1 MSITALQG
9 PIISYG
15 AAVSPAGY
23 APDYNPEQGP
33 CLFWGG
39 SGILDPRPV
48 LTYNPGQNFGNPTAG
63 WLGVTKIN
71 TLNVIPATKSTTLIA
86 AAAHTVAGTPM
97 TLASS
102 TTTGLAVG
110 VSGALLGSVTGAT
123 LVNALCI
130 DPLVA
135 SVTANLTSGSN
146 VMTVTAV
153 AAGGGV
159 CYNRLAIGMVLTDST
174 TAGNLPTG
182 VYISGYGSGNGGI
195 GTYYLSANAT
205 ATATGDTVTGLFTGI
220 GNLPVGGGLLASGTL
235 NALPFGSAGTIM
247 MWLPEAMCSRA
258 VSITSTTSQIAGATF
273 TIVGADVYGQSMT
286 EVITTSGT
294 SATTTSGKKAW
305 KYIQS
310 VTPNTT
316 DGTGSYSV
324 GTLDIVGLPL
334 RSDNFTPVVGTE
346 WDLSLYFNSAGI
358 ASATG
363 YTAAVTTTPTA
374 STGDVRGTYALQTA
388 ASGTLRL
395 IATQSPNP
403 AAMGVG
409 TLGAGLYGLTQYATL

>member
-1 MSITALQG
+1 MSITAVQG
-9 PIISYG
+9 PLVAQG
-15 AAVSPAGY
+15 ANANLGY
-23 APDYNPEQGP
+23 TPDYNPEIAP
-33 CLFWGG
+33 SLFWGG
-39 SGILDPRPV
+39 SGFLDPRQPY
-48 LTYNPGQNFGNPTAG
+48 TYQNGQNFGSPTLG
-63 WLGVTKIN
+63 WLGQTKIN
-71 TLNVIPATKSTTLIA
+71 TLNVIPAPKSTTKIA

-97 TLASS
+97 TLASANA
-102 TTTGLAVG
+102 TGLAVG
-110 VSGALLGSVTGAT
+110 VNGTLYNAITATGQAG

-135 SVTANLTSGSN
+135 SVTASLTIGSN

-153 AAGGGV
+153 GAGGSA
-159 CYNRLAIGMVLTDST
+159 CYNRLAIGMVLTDAT
-174 TAGNLPTG
+174 TAANLPTG
-182 VYISGYGSGNGGI
+182 VMITGYGTGNGGI
-195 GTYYLSANAT
+195 GTYFLSANAT
-205 ATATGDTVTGLFTGI
+205 ATAASDTVTGIFTG
-220 GNLPVGGGLLASGTL
+220 LLNIQNGMPFAGTL
-235 NALPFGSAGTIM
+235 NAIPYGSAGTIM

-258 VSITSTTSQIAGATF
+258 ISITSTTSQVANATF
-273 TIVGADVYGQSMT
+273 TIVGADVYGSSMT
-286 EVITTSGT
+286 EVITLSGT

-346 WDLSLYFNSAGI
+346 WDISLYFNSAGI

-388 ASGTLRL
+388 ADGTLRL
-395 IATQSPNP
+395 IVTQSPNP

-409 TLGAGLYGLTQYATL
+409 TFSVGLFGQPQYATL

>member
-1 MSITALQG
+1 MSITNVQG
-9 PIISYG
+9 PLIVQGVNVNYG
-15 AAVSPAGY
+15 SSL
-23 APDYNPEQGP
+23 DFNPEISP
-33 CLFWGG
+33 SLLWGG
-39 SGILDPRPV
+39 TGFLDPRSWY
-48 LTYNPGQNFGNPTAG
+48 TYQNGQAFGSPTLG
-63 WLGVTKIN
+63 WLGQTKIN
-71 TLNVIPATKSTTLIA
+71 TLNVIPYTATNNIIA
-86 AAAHTVAGTPM
+86 ASAHIVANTPM
-97 TLASS
+97 TLAST

-110 VSGALLGSVTGAT
+110 VSGTLYNAVTAT
-123 LVNALCI
+123 GQAGLSNALCI

-153 AAGGGV
+153 GAAGGS
-159 CYNRLAIGMVLTDST
+159 CYNRLAIGMVLTDAT
-174 TAGNLPTG
+174 TAANIPTG
-182 VYISGYGSGNGGI
+182 TVISGYGTGTGGI

-220 GNLPVGGGLLASGTL
+220 LNVQSGLPVQGTL
-235 NALPFGSAGTIM
+235 NAIPYGSSGTVM

-258 VSITSTTSQIAGATF
+258 VSITSTTSQVASTVF
-273 TIVGADVYGQSMT
+273 TVVGADVYGQSMT
-286 EVITTSGT
+286 EQITTSGT
-294 SATTTSGKKAW
+294 SATTTNGKKAF

-310 VTPNTT
+310 VTPSKT
-316 DGTGSYSV
+316 DSTGFYSV
-324 GTLDIVGLPL
+324 GTQDVVGLPI

-358 ASATG
+358 ASSTG

-374 STGDVRGTYALQTA
+374 STGDVRGTYALQT
-388 ASGTLRL
+388 SSNGTLRL

-409 TLGAGLYGLTQYATL
+409 TTGVGLFGQTQYATL

>member
-1 MSITALQG
+1 M
-9 PIISYG
+9 
-15 AAVSPAGY
+15 
-23 APDYNPEQGP
+23 
-33 CLFWGG
+33 CLFR
-39 SGILDPRPV
+39 S
-48 LTYNPGQNFGNPTAG
+48 
-63 WLGVTKIN
+63 
-71 TLNVIPATKSTTLIA
+71 
-86 AAAHTVAGTPM
+86 
-97 TLASS
+97 
-102 TTTGLAVG
+102 LAVG